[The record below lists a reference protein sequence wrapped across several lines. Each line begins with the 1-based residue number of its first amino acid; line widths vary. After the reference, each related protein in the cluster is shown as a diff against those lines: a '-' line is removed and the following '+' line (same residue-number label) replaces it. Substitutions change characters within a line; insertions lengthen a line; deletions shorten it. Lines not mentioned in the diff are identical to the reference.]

1 MADDVDRG
9 TVGEGAFDIP
19 WFSAPCENLRRHG
32 LAAAD
37 GGDRTRN
44 GSAAAIPAPF
54 GALPRLEDDRPA
66 SGLHPWDRTVPAA
79 HGAVSVNQPAQRML
93 RRSSSCTSRPRANHA
108 KDFGYDL
115 DQ

>member
-1 MADDVDRG
+1 MTLIV
-9 TVGEGAFDIP
+9 
-19 WFSAPCENLRRHG
+19 APLAKALSTSHGFLPAKNLRRHG

-79 HGAVSVNQPAQRML
+79 DGAVSVDQLVSACSVVALPGTHDPVQTM
-93 RRSSSCTSRPRANHA
+93 RRTLVMIWIN
-108 KDFGYDL
+108 D
-115 DQ
+115 